1 MSSPAV
7 TQLVDYLEEHKIV
20 ERRQDPTDQR
30 VVLVDYAP
38 GMQDIARRMMEGRRR
53 RLKEAVNSLAQE
65 EARVLKGLRSMAESF
80 EAAYKEETVEPHS

>member
-1 MSSPAV
+1 
-7 TQLVDYLEEHKIV
+7 
-20 ERRQDPTDQR
+20 
-30 VVLVDYAP
+30 
-38 GMQDIARRMMEGRRR
+38 MQDIARRMMEGRRR